1 MSVAGIAHGRVNLL
15 GEHTDYNDGYVLP
28 TAIPQA
34 TRVDADVATDGPFV
48 VEARDLHEHAR
59 FTLDSPPAAHFAT
72 YVYGCVREM
81 AARTAV
87 PPLHLRIHS
96 EVPMGVGLSSSAA
109 LEVATLRALR
119 ALLDVPLDD
128 VSLALMAQRAENRY
142 AGVQCGVLDQMA
154 SSLGAPGTMLFLD
167 TRTFERRVLALPAET
182 ELLVLHSG
190 VTRSLAESGYNARRA
205 ECTDAARR
213 LGVVA
218 LRDVFDP
225 EAAEAL
231 PAPLDRR
238 VRHVVSENAR
248 VLAAL
253 DAPDAAAFG
262 ALMNASHRSLAEDYE
277 VSVPALEALVALL
290 RADGAVH
297 GAKLTG
303 AGFGGACVALCRK
316 GGARAVAARV
326 LPPYI
331 QQTGQPGRMLV
342 P

>member
-1 MSVAGIAHGRVNLL
+1 VTASGIAHGRVNLL

-34 TRVDADVATDGPFV
+34 TRVDATLATDDLFL
-48 VEARDLHEHAR
+48 VEAHDLDERAT
-59 FTLDSPPAAHFAT
+59 FTLEAPPAAHFAT
-72 YVYGCVREM
+72 YVYGCLREM
-81 AARTAV
+81 AMIANV
-87 PPLHLRIHS
+87 PPLHLRIRS
-96 EVPMGVGLSSSAA
+96 DVPMGVGLSSSAA

-128 VSLALMAQRAENRY
+128 VALALMAQRAENRY

-154 SSLGAPGTMLFLD
+154 SSLGGPGSMLFLD
-167 TRTFERRVLALPAET
+167 TRTFERRVLPLPQEA

-190 VTRSLAESGYNARRA
+190 VSRSLAESGYNARRA
-205 ECTDAARR
+205 ECTEAARR

-218 LRDVFDP
+218 LRDVSDVARADLLP
-225 EAAEAL
+225 E
-231 PAPLDRR
+231 PLARR
-238 VRHVVSENAR
+238 VRHVVTENAR

-262 ALMNASHRSLAEDYE
+262 ALMNASHRSLADDYE
-277 VSVPALEALVALL
+277 VSIPPLDALVALL
-290 RADGAVH
+290 QADTDVH

-303 AGFGGACVALCRK
+303 AGFGGACVALCRA
-316 GGARAVAARV
+316 GRARAVAARV
-326 LPPYI
+326 LLEYAA
-331 QQTGQPGRMLV
+331 TGVSAGRMLV